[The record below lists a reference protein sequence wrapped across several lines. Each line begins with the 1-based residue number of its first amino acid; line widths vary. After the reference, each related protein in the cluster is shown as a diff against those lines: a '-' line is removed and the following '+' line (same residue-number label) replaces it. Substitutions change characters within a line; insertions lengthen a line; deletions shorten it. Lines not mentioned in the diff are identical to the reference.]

1 MKKLTLSVLIASA
14 MSLPV
19 MAGDHDHKISTHFNV
34 LDADGNGVL
43 DKEELKDS
51 QLKDMLSKV
60 DSDGDHTITRGE
72 FDGFVD
78 EHPRKFSDDIVAS
91 VKTKGTT
98 DAMLVKS
105 VSKKVVSRT
114 DDEVI
119 SEKNREL
126 RAEMHATADMKFDRV
141 DKNNDGELTLNE
153 LKKSNAKGNFKKM
166 DMDENNLI
174 TRMEYR
180 KYFDSI
186 EQ

>member
-14 MSLPV
+14 MSLPA
-19 MAGDHDHKISTHFNV
+19 MAGDHDHKISTQFSA
-34 LDADGNGVL
+34 LDSDGNGVL

-98 DAMLVKS
+98 DAMLTKS

-114 DDEVI
+114 EGEVI

-126 RAEMHATADMKFDRV
+126 RTEMHATADVKFDKV

-153 LKKSNAKGNFKKM
+153 LTKSDVKGNFDKM

-186 EQ
+186 DQ